1 VVFERRGE
9 ILGLRWRDIDFKN
22 SKLSIT
28 QTLKP
33 RNRIKNGG
41 KTDNAI
47 RSISIS
53 PFVVSE
59 LKKHRKMI
67 IQERLAT
74 PEYEDMDLV
83 VCQPNGRPVSTGNFT
98 KFWKKIIEKTGMRYI
113 RFHDLRHSCASLHLS
128 INTHPQI
135 VKELLGHSSIKITLD
150 YYSHLMPNM
159 HEDAAKSLEKTLNE

>member
-1 VVFERRGE
+1 LIG
-9 ILGLRWRDIDFKN
+9 IGWRDIDFKN

-53 PFVVSE
+53 PLVVTE
-59 LKKHRKMI
+59 LKKHRKMM

-83 VCQPNGRPVSTGNFT
+83 VCQPN
-98 KFWKKIIEKTGMRYI
+98 
-113 RFHDLRHSCASLHLS
+113 
-128 INTHPQI
+128 
-135 VKELLGHSSIKITLD
+135 
-150 YYSHLMPNM
+150 
-159 HEDAAKSLEKTLNE
+159 